1 MNITSVHEEK
11 ERDFQ
16 RLATIGIMFLGY
28 VLFNY
33 WSFEP

>member
-1 MNITSVHEEK
+1 MNIIRVHEEK

-16 RLATIGIMFLGY
+16 RLTTIGIMFLGY

-33 WSFEP
+33 CLFEP